1 MLRKIRKERG
11 ISLSFVANKLGID
24 RATLRNIENGES
36 SLKVEWVP
44 ILSELYGVSDEF
56 IFRGYLK
63 ERRGDLN
70 DKGRKRINKKIG

>member
-24 RATLRNIENGES
+24 RSTLRNIENGES
-36 SLKVEWVP
+36 SLKVEWIP
-44 ILSELYGVSDEF
+44 ILSALYGVSDEF
-56 IFRGYLK
+56 IFMGYLK

-70 DKGRKRINKKIG
+70 DKS